1 MSFKRIEDGGRISA
15 VWHGRAIT
23 GVVESSRV
31 KYGGTLQYSVKL
43 DNPVPASGDRLYD
56 DVLELEEER
65 EYVLVNHQD
74 VVWIFPGEDIHA
86 GDGGYEAVPLS
97 ELKK

>member
-1 MSFKRIEDGGRISA
+1 MVLKRIEDGGRISA
-15 VWHGRAIT
+15 VWRGRAIT

-31 KYGGTLQYSVKL
+31 KYGGTLQYEVKL
-43 DNPVPASGDRLYD
+43 DAPIARPTDGFL
-56 DVLELEEER
+56 EER
-65 EYVLVNHQD
+65 EYVLINHEN
-74 VVWIFPGEDIHA
+74 VVSIFPGEDIHA